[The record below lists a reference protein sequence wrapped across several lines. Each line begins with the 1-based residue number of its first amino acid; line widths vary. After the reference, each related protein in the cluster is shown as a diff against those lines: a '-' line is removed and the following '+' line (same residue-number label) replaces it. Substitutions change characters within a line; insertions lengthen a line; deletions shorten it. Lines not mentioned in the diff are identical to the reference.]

1 MEENVG
7 ISMIYRVSE
16 DVDTIFCGEK
26 SEKRKIAKN
35 WQKIVDIS
43 SINQHQEINLQ
54 FNGKVGPNGRKLSI
68 FQRFFNDK

>member
-26 SEKRKIAKN
+26 SKKRKIAEN

-43 SINQHQEINLQ
+43 PIY
-54 FNGKVGPNGRKLSI
+54 R
-68 FQRFFNDK
+68 R

>member
-7 ISMIYRVSE
+7 ISMIYRVLE

-26 SEKRKIAKN
+26 SKKRKIAEN

-43 SINQHQEINLQ
+43 PIY
-54 FNGKVGPNGRKLSI
+54 R
-68 FQRFFNDK
+68 R